1 MSPALCHVRGRS
13 GSWGP
18 HVSALPDAAIL
29 RSMGFIFDLLAEAL
43 VPVWRR
49 RKSAEFNCSLRVIDG
64 SQEGLRDG
72 WHDGEV
78 SVHPGR
84 LEFAVGFQSGE
95 GLRALFRSPPPPTLV
110 TVDTVETE
118 RQRNR
123 TRMMDGGTSA
133 WTARSWSSR
142 PTPQPLNGRAH

>member
-1 MSPALCHVRGRS
+1 
-13 GSWGP
+13 
-18 HVSALPDAAIL
+18 
-29 RSMGFIFDLLAEAL
+29 MGFIFDLLAEAL
-43 VPVWRR
+43 APVWRR

-84 LEFAVGFQSGE
+84 LEFAVGFQSGD
-95 GLRALFRSPPPPTLV
+95 GLRALFRSPPPPILV

-118 RQRNR
+118 GQRKPNKDDGWWNVS
-123 TRMMDGGTSA
+123 MDSEIVELSTDTA
-133 WTARSWSSR
+133 TLEWAVPTARLEFALERLRSSEVS
-142 PTPQPLNGRAH
+142 PG